1 MRPHQFPHLYYS
13 EHRDDLS
20 RGCTHEML
28 DDMSDLVHRGLL
40 TVIGKWE
47 EIAEYFDSLLVEKKG
62 LLDPDYHDSLLTDDG
77 GLTRSK
83 MYFWAIEFLKEAE
96 SSVLENISQARRFID
111 LLSANPP
118 AAKMSRTAF
127 TMRLKKHQ
135 VVLQKLEWLRKWFRN
150 KQDEAKALRDGV
162 ANNSFTTKMTG

>member
-1 MRPHQFPHLYYS
+1 
-13 EHRDDLS
+13 
-20 RGCTHEML
+20 ML

-77 GLTRSK
+77 GFTRSK

-96 SSVLENISQARRFID
+96 SSILENISQARRFIN

-118 AAKMSRTAF
+118 AWKMSRTAF
-127 TMRLKKHQ
+127 AMRLKKHRI
-135 VVLQKLEWLRKWFRN
+135 VLQKLGSLRKRFRD

-162 ANNSFTTKMTG
+162 GNNSFATEMTG